1 MITTVATATTATATT
16 ATATTATAT
25 TATATT
31 ATATT
36 ATAATTLSGIAI
48 NFQTSGML
56 AVLFLITLL
65 VIKELIGP
73 GISTGASP
81 SLLNLD
87 KTIDISLAS
96 LLPVFAIIVIYK
108 VLLVI

>member
-1 MITTVATATTATATT
+1 MITTVATATTATA
-16 ATATTATAT
+16 A
-25 TATATT
+25 
-31 ATATT
+31 T

-48 NFQTSGML
+48 NFQTTGML
-56 AVLFLITLL
+56 AVMFLIIML

-73 GISTGASP
+73 GIGTSP
-81 SLLNLD
+81 SLMSLD
-87 KTIDISLAS
+87 KSIDISLAS